1 MLFFIKPIKGGITS
15 SYFGDVVDRN
25 ACHKGHDWAVP
36 VGTKVYGA
44 EAGIVELAY
53 YSESY
58 GYNVLIN
65 HGNFVETRYAHMS
78 ELNVE
83 KGQKVSRGQVIG
95 LSGNTGDSTG
105 PHLHFE
111 VIINGKKVNPVN
123 YVKSGNGG

>member
-1 MLFFIKPIKGGITS
+1 MCGNRGKAAKEGRVT
-15 SYFGDVVDRN
+15 
-25 ACHKGHDWAVP
+25 
-36 VGTKVYGA
+36 
-44 EAGIVELAY
+44 LAY

-65 HGNFVETRYAHMS
+65 HGDLVETRYAHMS
-78 ELNVE
+78 ELKVE

>member
-1 MLFFIKPIKGGITS
+1 M
-15 SYFGDVVDRN
+15 
-25 ACHKGHDWAVP
+25 
-36 VGTKVYGA
+36 
-44 EAGIVELAY
+44 
-53 YSESY
+53 
-58 GYNVLIN
+58 
-65 HGNFVETRYAHMS
+65 ETRYAHMS
-78 ELNVE
+78 ELKVE

>member
-1 MLFFIKPIKGGITS
+1 
-15 SYFGDVVDRN
+15 
-25 ACHKGHDWAVP
+25 
-36 VGTKVYGA
+36 
-44 EAGIVELAY
+44 
-53 YSESY
+53 
-58 GYNVLIN
+58 
-65 HGNFVETRYAHMS
+65 MS

>member
-1 MLFFIKPIKGGITS
+1 M
-15 SYFGDVVDRN
+15 
-25 ACHKGHDWAVP
+25 
-36 VGTKVYGA
+36 
-44 EAGIVELAY
+44 
-53 YSESY
+53 
-58 GYNVLIN
+58 
-65 HGNFVETRYAHMS
+65 ETRYAHMS

>member
-1 MLFFIKPIKGGITS
+1 MS
-15 SYFGDVVDRN
+15 VR
-25 ACHKGHDWAVP
+25 
-36 VGTKVYGA
+36 TKVKAAKEGR
-44 EAGIVELAY
+44 VTLAY

-58 GYNVLIN
+58 GYHDLIN
-65 HGNFVETRYAHMS
+65 HGDFVETRYAHMS
-78 ELNVE
+78 ELKVE